1 MAASSGDGNGGHEG
15 RGSPA
20 AADPGDRH
28 QETETERLDRNFD
41 ELLQEL
47 RVSQTG
53 TQILFAFLL
62 GVAYTSPF
70 RQADA
75 FVHIVYSATLLLS
88 AVAAA
93 LFIAPVAMHRTL
105 FRQGRKG
112 QLVQVSSRLA
122 LAGIY
127 LLLLA
132 LTGAVLL
139 ALDDPLGRPAA
150 LILSAGVFFVLVL
163 LWVALPVRLRR
174 RHSR

>member
-1 MAASSGDGNGGHEG
+1 MAASSGDGHGNHEG
-15 RGSPA
+15 MGSA
-20 AADPGDRH
+20 ATGSGDPR

-62 GVAYTSPF
+62 GVAFTSPF

-105 FRQGRKG
+105 FRQGCKG
-112 QLVQVSSRLA
+112 PLVQISSRLA
-122 LAGIY
+122 LMGIY

-132 LTGAVLL
+132 LTGALLL

-150 LILSAGVFFVLVL
+150 LTLSAGVFFVLVL
-163 LWVALPVRLRR
+163 LWVALPVRLLMRK
-174 RHSR
+174 SQ